1 MSIHAE
7 QLPADPITRQVARL
21 FLCGDVMTGRGI
33 DQILPHPCDPL
44 LHEAYVKSAR
54 DYVRLAEQ
62 VNGRISRAAKFSYI
76 WGAALRELT
85 HEQPHARIINLET
98 SITRRGVFA
107 PKGINYRM
115 SPENAA
121 CLVSADIDCC
131 VLANNHVL
139 DWGHAGL
146 FDTLENLERLRVE
159 SAGAGLDID
168 QASAPA
174 VLDLSGGGRIL
185 VFSVA
190 SVTSGVPVTWGATT
204 ETPGVCLLTDLSGA
218 SVDRI
223 AEQMIRLRR
232 TGDIIILSIHWGP
245 NWGFDIP
252 EEHSRFAHEV
262 IDKAGVSIV
271 HGHSSHHPIAMEV
284 YRNRLILYGCGDFLN
299 DYEGIS
305 GYEEFLDDLT
315 LMYFASV
322 DLTSGNLLGLDMI
335 PLQIRRFQLAHASSE
350 DTDLLLET
358 LDHECRKL
366 GARVTRKPDGR
377 LALSWPRDQ
386 VERRLES
393 ALYE

>member
-1 MSIHAE
+1 
-7 QLPADPITRQVARL
+7 
-21 FLCGDVMTGRGI
+21 MTGRGI

-44 LHEAYVKSAR
+44 LHENYVKSAR
-54 DYVRLAEQ
+54 DYVRLAEE
-62 VNGRISRAAKFSYI
+62 VNGRIPRAVKFSYI
-76 WGAALRELT
+76 WGAALQELT
-85 HEQPHARIINLET
+85 RVQPDARIINLET
-98 SITRRGVFA
+98 SITRRGAFV

-115 SPENAA
+115 SPENAV

-131 VLANNHVL
+131 VLANNHIL

-146 FDTLENLERLRVE
+146 FDTLENLERLRIE

-190 SVTSGVPVTWGATT
+190 LETSGVPVTWVARS
-204 ETPGVCLLTDLSGA
+204 ETPGVCLLPDLSDA
-218 SVDRI
+218 SVVRI
-223 AEQMIRLRR
+223 AERVGRLRR
-232 TGDIIILSIHWGP
+232 TGDVVILSIHWGS
-245 NWGFDIP
+245 NWGFEIP
-252 EEHSRFAHEV
+252 DEHSRFAHEL

-322 DLTSGNLLGLDMI
+322 DLTSGKLLGLDMV
-335 PLQIRRFQLAHASSE
+335 PLQIRRFQLVHASGE

-358 LDHECRKL
+358 LDRECLKFGTRMI
-366 GARVTRKPDGR
+366 RKPDSR
-377 LALSWPRDQ
+377 LALSWPHDQ
-386 VERRLES
+386 AERRLES
-393 ALYE
+393 ALHE